1 MSRYRIESLYPDH
14 CVYVGWDGPL
24 STFFGQ
30 VEDAFDPES
39 TIDIGYGE
47 GIIYWVGAFPT
58 EITTVNKL
66 AEMMTDYAQLSPQ
79 TISALEH
86 DQATS
91 APPTPLQQWAR
102 QLITDTLGDEACP

>member
-1 MSRYRIESLYPDH
+1 MSRYRIESNSSDYH
-14 CVYVGWDGPL
+14 VYVGWDAPL

-30 VEDAFDPES
+30 VEDAFNPELTTDS
-39 TIDIGYGE
+39 VYGE

-66 AEMMTDYAQLSPQ
+66 AEMMADYAQLSPQ

-102 QLITDTLGDEACP
+102 QLINDTLGDEACP